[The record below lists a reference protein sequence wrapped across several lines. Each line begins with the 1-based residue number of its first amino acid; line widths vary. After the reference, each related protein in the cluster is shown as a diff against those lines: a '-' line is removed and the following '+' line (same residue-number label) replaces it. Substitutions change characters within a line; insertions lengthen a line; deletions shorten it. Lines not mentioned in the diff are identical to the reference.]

1 MKLELVITQ
10 CTKIF
15 GTMHCIEYEKCKK
28 IKCDSAVPM
37 QIYILLWFLKYLIV
51 LLFYLLHGVFFTRKM
66 CEEKTKQMWHIISK
80 AAISHIYPYEILTFY
95 FYFSS

>member
-15 GTMHCIEYEKCKK
+15 GTMHWCIEYEKCKK

-37 QIYILLWFLKYLIV
+37 QIYILLWFFKYLIV
-51 LLFYLLHGVFFTRKM
+51 LL
-66 CEEKTKQMWHIISK
+66 
-80 AAISHIYPYEILTFY
+80 
-95 FYFSS
+95 